1 MKVLVVVADDNYT
14 PTDYL
19 IIVCNDEREAQ
30 QLVDQHE
37 ESTKLLET
45 EGFAAIASEVVFL

>member
-14 PTDYL
+14 PTDYI